1 MSGDKVRPIGTDRPN
16 TNMENQLTDWAYDTR
31 TAKDD
36 DALKQL
42 VGSLGTEGWEI
53 VQVIYR
59 RDWDRLA
66 LLHAPRDDFVL
77 LIRRPGE
84 TSP

>member
-1 MSGDKVRPIGTDRPN
+1 
-16 TNMENQLTDWAYDTR
+16 MENLLPGWTYDTR

-36 DALKQL
+36 EALNQL
-42 VGSLGTEGWEI
+42 VARLGAEGWEI

-66 LLHAPRDDFVL
+66 LLHAPRDDFLL
-77 LIRRPGE
+77 LIRRAYELTPVGDDL
-84 TSP
+84 SA

>member
-1 MSGDKVRPIGTDRPN
+1 
-16 TNMENQLTDWAYDTR
+16 MEDELTDWRYDTR

-36 DALKQL
+36 EALNQL
-42 VGSLGTEGWEI
+42 VARLGAEGWEI

-66 LLHAPRDDFVL
+66 LLHAPRDDFLL
-77 LIRRPGE
+77 LIRRANELSPGGDL
-84 TSP
+84 SA